1 MFQVFPSRQD
11 RKTNLSVCFFGEVTA
26 QQFCFQIYWS
36 LDNPKKSVWRT
47 YIQWL
52 WLWTWT
58 WWAVTNC
65 WKIIP
70 FLIMIIAVWR
80 ASSKKWPWKTC
91 SLYNS
96 KTSTTRYITF
106 KIFSAS
112 CTHSSKI
119 CGTGKSLSGA
129 LIFASTN
136 PQYTANVYRQTTDK
150 LMFKSVISTVRWIR
164 K

>member
-1 MFQVFPSRQD
+1 MVNDLFVP
-11 RKTNLSVCFFGEVTA
+11 LSKRLSILYCQLTDFKA
-26 QQFCFQIYWS
+26 QIYWP

-58 WWAVTNC
+58 WWVVTNC

-91 SLYNS
+91 SLCNS
-96 KTSTTRYITF
+96 KTLTRYITF
-106 KIFSAS
+106 KIFLCKLHALQKHFTDFHCWKMTLKDRTLPYLWRLVSFV
-112 CTHSSKI
+112 CYKKK
-119 CGTGKSLSGA
+119 GK
-129 LIFASTN
+129 
-136 PQYTANVYRQTTDK
+136 
-150 LMFKSVISTVRWIR
+150 
-164 K
+164 